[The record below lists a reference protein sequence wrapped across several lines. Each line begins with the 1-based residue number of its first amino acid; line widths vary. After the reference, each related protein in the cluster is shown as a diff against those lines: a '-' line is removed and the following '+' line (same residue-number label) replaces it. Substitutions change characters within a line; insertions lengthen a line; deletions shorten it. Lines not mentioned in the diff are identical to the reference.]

1 MLIQYYLYEVNME
14 KDLYTGLLGI
24 KKAFFRL
31 REKYMYTGLLG
42 IMKAFF
48 RLKEKYMDKN
58 KGKKLKVAVW
68 MNILLN
74 SIR

>member
-24 KKAFFRL
+24 
-31 REKYMYTGLLG
+31 
-42 IMKAFF
+42 MKAFF
-48 RLKEKYMDKN
+48 LLRKKYMDKN
-58 KGKKLKVAVW
+58 KGKKLKVAVL